1 VWAGD
6 AIVSVVRIG
15 PGFES
20 RIEAV
25 SPTTG
30 ESLWRHN
37 AGAVGSAWIA
47 TATIDGRASV
57 IAIIQ
62 DRVFVLD
69 AATGESKLGTPG
81 YLHWNEAGKIVV
93 KPEDSTGLHK
103 GNVLLADVRFA
114 ELDGDGVPEALL
126 SVFVEDRRVDVV
138 ALSLA
143 RREALWQV
151 ESSVNVGPHDPFQGS
166 LPWPFVADLEGD
178 GRPEVIVPNHLG
190 YQIRSWTGCRV
201 LNGATGELRWERRY
215 PLRVAG
221 KTTGCDRINT
231 PSART
236 STATGS
242 EN

>member
-1 VWAGD
+1 M
-6 AIVSVVRIG
+6 
-15 PGFES
+15 
-20 RIEAV
+20 
-25 SPTTG
+25 
-30 ESLWRHN
+30 WRHN